1 MEIIF
6 TASHNNLTAFADL
19 KRGDIFRMT
28 NVDDVHR
35 FGINCLCMKLDTSD
49 FVPLTGSRCGEFC
62 EPDWELSDASNT
74 IVEKVFN
81 AAITLT

>member
-6 TASHNNLTAFADL
+6 TANHNNLIAFADL
-19 KRGDIFRMT
+19 NYGSVFRMT
-28 NVDDVHR
+28 NVDDVCR
-35 FGINCLCMKLDTSD
+35 FGTNCLCMKLDTGE

-62 EPDWELSDASNT
+62 EPEWELSNNSNT
-74 IVEKVFN
+74 IVEKISN